1 MSEENHDA
9 SSQSTFRD
17 SIVTVDEQGKRI
29 WLFPKKPKGRFYNR
43 RKIVG
48 WTLLAILFGVPLI
61 KINGSPLFLFHVI
74 KREFILFGVHFWPQ
88 DSYLFAIA
96 MISLLVGIVLFT
108 TVYGRFWCGWTCPQT
123 VFLEVLF
130 RPIEYLIDGDRNAQ
144 MKLKAAAWNFDKI
157 WKRLLKNS
165 IFILLSV
172 LIANALLAWVIGVD
186 ELLQIISEPISKH
199 SGGFI
204 AIVALSGFLFF
215 IYSWFREQV
224 CSIICPYGRLQG
236 VLLDRSSIVVSY
248 DYLRGEPRGKAK
260 QREQGDCIDCNSC
273 VDVCP
278 AGIDIRNGTQLECIN
293 CTACIDACDAVMD
306 KVKKPRGLIRYAS
319 EKNIAEGLPFKI
331 SPRIIAYTGLLIGLL
346 IFLSVLLFGRSDV
359 ETTIL
364 RTSGLLYQDQPNNE
378 ISNLYNAKLINKSTS
393 PIKVELRPLNKGARI
408 QMVKG
413 EINIPKSS
421 IYQDV
426 FFVYIDRD
434 SLNEHTNEIK
444 IGVYANE
451 KRMETVDISFIG
463 DKP

>member
-1 MSEENHDA
+1 MTEEKLDK
-9 SSQSTFRD
+9 SQPTFRD
-17 SIVTVDEQGKRI
+17 SIVTVDEQGKRVWI
-29 WLFPKKPKGRFYNR
+29 YSKKPKGKFYNR
-43 RKIVG
+43 RKVVG
-48 WTLLAILFGVPLI
+48 WTLMAILFGMPFI

-144 MKLKAAAWNFDKI
+144 IKLKAAPWGFDKI
-157 WKRLLKNS
+157 GKRLLKNG
-165 IFILLSV
+165 IFIFLSV
-172 LIANALLAWVIGVD
+172 LIANALLAWVIGID
-186 ELLQIISEPISKH
+186 ELMQIISEPIAQH

-224 CSIICPYGRLQG
+224 CSIMCPYGRLQG
-236 VLLDRSSIVVSY
+236 VLLDSTSIVVSY
-248 DYLRGEPRGKAK
+248 DYKRGEPRGKAK
-260 QREQGDCIDCNSC
+260 AGDTGDCIDCHSC

-293 CTACIDACDAVMD
+293 CTACVDACDGVMD

-331 SPRIIAYTGLLIGLL
+331 TPRIIGYTSLLIALL
-346 IFLSVLLFGRSDV
+346 IFLSVLLFGRSDI

-364 RTSGLLYQDQPNNE
+364 RTPGMLYQDQANNE
-378 ISNLYNAKLINKSTS
+378 ISNLYNAKMINKSTADM
-393 PIKVELRPLNKGARI
+393 PVELRSISHGGRI
-408 QMVKG
+408 KMVKG
-413 EINIPKSS
+413 EMIIPKSS

-426 FFVYIDRD
+426 FFLFINRD
-434 SLNEHTNEIK
+434 SLASHTNEIK
-444 IGVYANE
+444 IGIYAND
-451 KRMETVDISFIG
+451 KLLETVEISFIG
-463 DKP
+463 DKR

>member
-1 MSEENHDA
+1 MGEENLGT
-9 SSQSTFRD
+9 SQPTFRD
-17 SIVTVDEQGKRI
+17 SIATVDEHGKRI
-29 WLFPKKPKGRFYNR
+29 WIFPKKPKGRYYNR

-61 KINGSPLFLFHVI
+61 KINGSPLFMFHVI
-74 KREFILFGVHFWPQ
+74 KREFIVFGVHFWPQ

-130 RPIEYLIDGDRNAQ
+130 RPIEYLIEGDRNAQ
-144 MKLKAAAWNFDKI
+144 IKLKAAPWSLDKI
-157 WKRLLKNS
+157 WKRLLKNG
-165 IFILLSV
+165 IFVLLSM
-172 LIANALLAWVIGVD
+172 LIANALLAWVIGID
-186 ELLQIISEPISKH
+186 ELMQIISEPIAQH

-204 AIVALSGFLFF
+204 AIAALSGFLFF

-224 CSIICPYGRLQG
+224 CSIMCPYGRLQG

-248 DYLRGEPRGKAK
+248 DYKRGEPRGKGK
-260 QREQGDCIDCNSC
+260 NGEKGDCIDCGSC

-278 AGIDIRNGTQLECIN
+278 TGIDIRNGTQLECIN
-293 CTACIDACDAVMD
+293 CTACIDACDGVMD

-331 SPRIIAYTGLLIGLL
+331 TPRIIGYTSLLIGLL

-364 RTSGLLYQDQPNNE
+364 RTAGLLYQEQPNNE
-378 ISNLYNAKLINKSTS
+378 ISNLYNAKLINKSTA
-393 PIKVELRPLNKGARI
+393 PMKVEFRPLNKGARI

-413 EINIPKSS
+413 DITIPKSS

-426 FFVYIDRD
+426 FFVFINRD
-434 SLNEHTNEIK
+434 SLTLHKNEIE
-444 IGVYANE
+444 IGVFAND
-451 KRMETVDISFIG
+451 KWIETVEISFIG